1 MNVSDDSSID
11 MIDDIDELKN
21 IDFEKSF
28 PEKLLSSKRDVRA
41 EIEKRLEMLE
51 LRKLTGD
58 SVYDELFD

>member
-11 MIDDIDELKN
+11 TIDDIDELKN